1 MIKLTKQSLKLW
13 QLNIDRLSKNF
24 LALTVV
30 FAAVQIG
37 LLLTYQKQLPP
48 AVPLFYSLPWGNIR
62 LADPVWLW
70 LLPALSAGAL
80 FTNLVGSH
88 LSNDLTL
95 TRILSGTAWLV
106 SVLALVT
113 LIKITILGL
122 P

>member
-1 MIKLTKQSLKLW
+1 MGLTKPSLKLW

-30 FAAVQIG
+30 FTVFQVG
-37 LLLTYQKQLPP
+37 LLLNYQKQLPP
-48 AVPLFYSLPWGNIR
+48 AVPLFYSLPWGNAR

-70 LLPALSAGAL
+70 LLPALSAAGL
-80 FTNLVGSH
+80 IINLVGSH

-113 LIKITILGL
+113 LIKIIILGL